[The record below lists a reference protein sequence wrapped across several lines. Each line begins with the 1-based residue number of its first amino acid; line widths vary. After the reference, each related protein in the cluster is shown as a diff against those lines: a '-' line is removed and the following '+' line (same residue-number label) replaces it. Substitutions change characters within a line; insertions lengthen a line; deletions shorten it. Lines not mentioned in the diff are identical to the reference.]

1 MRTHRC
7 QKGSVLIISLLILMV
22 MTMFGVSTM
31 LSSNLQERMVTNQ
44 KQMIEA
50 SMAAESGAAM
60 AIQWLQVHP
69 EAWGDTEAW
78 KASDALPSNAT
89 STPGFGSGVVYWI
102 ESIHFNGDTA
112 MIVSRGGVV
121 VADKIMGRSAVAV
134 TFQNEDYGVELVGDV
149 KVPAQHGIGTGSD
162 NQARGDVFSGSVV
175 QVIGANT
182 VVTVGVNPTN
192 DTPSNDSSLNNR
204 ATIGGGFN
212 GINQDATVSDNARL
226 TRKIIGKITS
236 WRKLADGALGSDRE

>member
-1 MRTHRC
+1 VRTHRC

-69 EAWGDTEAW
+69 EAWGDMGAW
-78 KASDALPSNAT
+78 KASDALPSNVA
-89 STPGFGSGVVYWI
+89 SMSGFGSGVIYWI

-112 MIVSRGGVV
+112 MIVSHGGVV
-121 VADKIMGRSAVAV
+121 VADKVMGRSAVAV
-134 TFQNEDYGVELVGDV
+134 TFQNEDYGVELASDV

-175 QVIGANT
+175 QVIGAST
-182 VVTVGVNPTN
+182 IVTDGINLTN
-192 DTPSNDSSLNNR
+192 DTPSSDSSLNDR
-204 ATIGGGFN
+204 VTIGGGSN
-212 GINQDATVSDNARL
+212 EINQGATVSDNARL
-226 TRKIIGKITS
+226 TRKIRGRIIA
-236 WRKLADGALGSDRE
+236 WRKLADDASGSGHE